1 MPVPVQKRDETRFN
15 FPVTFPHMSTHTW
28 VLVLWSS
35 TTSHYSQQS
44 TSPLVLAGIQVS
56 APPRSAGYKLR
67 ARKVSRKIDSLSSLL
82 TTTPLQRTASCTTS
96 DLQFLSCRLQS
107 TTGWCFVH
115 AIQTV
120 DNLMLDSPF
129 WPGTTPLQ
137 RSCTTSFRQ
146 FLYRKVGGGRENI

>member
-82 TTTPLQRTASCTTS
+82 TTTPLQRLRAQLPTCS
-96 DLQFLSCRLQS
+96 SCRVAAVNNWMMLCPRYSDGWQFNARLSLLTGDYATS
-107 TTGWCFVH
+107 TFVH
-115 AIQTV
+115 
-120 DNLMLDSPF
+120 N
-129 WPGTTPLQ
+129 
-137 RSCTTSFRQ
+137 
-146 FLYRKVGGGRENI
+146 FLPAVLI